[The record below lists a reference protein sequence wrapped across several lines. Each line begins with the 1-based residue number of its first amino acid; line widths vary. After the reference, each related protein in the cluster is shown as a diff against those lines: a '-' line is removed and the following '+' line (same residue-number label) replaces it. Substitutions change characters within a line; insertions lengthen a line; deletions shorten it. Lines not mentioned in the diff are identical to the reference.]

1 MKTLLRE
8 QLTAIKEANERLEQL
23 HYEVGRIKELQAVNG
38 MRLDVLQQRILSH
51 EAFIDEKAERF
62 ADRFCEEVGAETSV

>member
-8 QLTAIKEANERLEQL
+8 QLTAIEEANERLEQL
-23 HYEVGRIKELQAVNG
+23 QYEVGRIKEMQAVNG

-51 EAFIDEKAERF
+51 EAFIDEKAGCFAERF
-62 ADRFCEEVGAETSV
+62 SEEIATDTSV